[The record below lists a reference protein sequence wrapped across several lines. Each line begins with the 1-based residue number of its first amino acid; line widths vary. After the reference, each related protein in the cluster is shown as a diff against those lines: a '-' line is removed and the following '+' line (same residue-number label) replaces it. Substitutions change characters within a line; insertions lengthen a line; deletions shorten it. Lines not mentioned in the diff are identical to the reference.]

1 MLEENNNAKM
11 SEPESTEDETKK
23 LSEDARSLGPNQAGL
38 IRIGVVDMIIGEGGG
53 LEVPG
58 FVATKNEIL
67 QLVLYWASEILNLD
81 FGVFHIWLRQQ
92 QCKCAV
98 GLTYRN
104 ETRALEL

>member
-81 FGVFHIWLRQQ
+81 FGFFLYGCSRQQ

-98 GLTYRN
+98 GLT
-104 ETRALEL
+104 